1 MKMNMEKD
9 FGFIQKKNFLA
20 QMHKKLRITKGR
32 AIFPRK

>member
-9 FGFIQKKNFLA
+9 FGFIQNFLA
-20 QMHKKLRITKGR
+20 QMHKNLRITKGG